1 VEGIGGPA
9 WAGAIFENA
18 GGIGFGYPAGGV
30 FSEGF
35 TDRLDGVAYEKGFV
49 FSAAFLANNAIA
61 MPGGRMIKDS
71 MPWRDRSTATATRSI
86 FCLNPTGAVSVFV
99 PFFHLSSPERP
110 ADWTAGLISNLI
122 FLRQ

>member
-1 VEGIGGPA
+1 M
-9 WAGAIFENA
+9 
-18 GGIGFGYPAGGV
+18 GFGYPAGGV
-30 FSEGF
+30 FSKGF
-35 TDRLDGVAYEKGFV
+35 TDRLDGVTYEKGFV

-71 MPWRDRSTATATRSI
+71 MSWRDRSTATATRSI

-110 ADWTAGLISNLI
+110 ADWTAGLIFNLI